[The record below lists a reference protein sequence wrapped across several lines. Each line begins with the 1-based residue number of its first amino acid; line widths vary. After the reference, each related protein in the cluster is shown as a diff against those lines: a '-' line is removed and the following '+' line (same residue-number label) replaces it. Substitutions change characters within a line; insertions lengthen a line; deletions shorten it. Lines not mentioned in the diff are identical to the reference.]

1 MKKFVR
7 VLAFLL
13 CMFMM
18 LGVLTACSN
27 DGSADAS
34 SKSSSKKTSSVV
46 SNTQSGDVSQDES
59 SDSSEDASQEGS
71 SSVGGNS
78 STGSSSKP
86 NSSTGTSSKPNSS
99 TGTSST
105 PVSTTPKADEIVYR
119 ASSAN
124 KQVKSLK
131 ILPVGDSLTNGS
143 GTLSGWRYEAYKQF
157 YTSGITFEF
166 VGPYTSSW
174 DHRLSDRY
182 NKHAGENG
190 RKIQTVINY
199 ADEIFKRDFDVVLL
213 MIGYNDNGNLGD
225 DTKALYRSLVDKIY
239 TYNSKA
245 TVICMGIAPDY
256 HGGDKFDDFNK
267 YIGDMCADMKKAGR
281 ETYYASMASDKW
293 NSETCF
299 TDSVHFNETGN
310 AIVAE
315 NLAKVAVPILK
326 KLNVTD
332 TSYKVPAS
340 PSSISLDKSS
350 ITLTAY
356 NGFSQGAQLKAT
368 VNPSN
373 AEVKNVLWAS
383 SDRNIATVDAN
394 GVVRAVSA
402 GKCTITG
409 YTLDGGKKA
418 TCSVTVKA
426 DKAGTVLF
434 SEGFESHTNWSGSS
448 SLRQNIKRNMYF
460 CQKVAK
466 TDAIATKSSF
476 NAGKKFYFSMDA
488 RICRYNA
495 ELPAIK
501 DKGYASISYGNL
513 ELREDK
519 NGNKISVLCNGNT
532 VCEYNNGTFTVD
544 VVEYGLFYDNGKV
557 SIMRNGIEVATGNA
571 TANLSDGTIKIVS
584 YEYQAIA
591 TYDNVKLVKF

>member
-1 MKKFVR
+1 MKKLVR

-27 DGSADAS
+27 DGSADSS

-46 SNTQSGDVSQDES
+46 SNTQSSDASQDES
-59 SDSSEDASQEGS
+59 ITSSEDASQEGS
-71 SSVGGNS
+71 SSVGG
-78 STGSSSKP
+78 SSS
-86 NSSTGTSSKPNSS
+86 SGTG
-99 TGTSST
+99 ST

-124 KQVKSLK
+124 KQVKSLR

-143 GTLSGWRYEAYKQF
+143 GTLSGWRYETYKQF

-182 NKHAGENG
+182 NKHGGENG

-213 MIGYNDNGNLGD
+213 MIGYNDNQNLGD

-267 YIGDMCADMKKAGR
+267 YIGDMCADMKKTGR

-293 NSETCF
+293 DSETCF

-310 AIVAE
+310 AIIAE
-315 NLAKVAVPILK
+315 NLAKVAVPVLK
-326 KLNVTD
+326 KLNVAD

-340 PSSISLDKSS
+340 PSSISLNKSS
-350 ITLTAY
+350 LTLTAY
-356 NGFSQGAQLKAT
+356 NGFLQGAQLKAT
-368 VNPSN
+368 VNPSD

-383 SDRNIATVDAN
+383 SDRSIATVDAN
-394 GVVRAVSA
+394 GVVRAVGA
-402 GKCTITG
+402 GKCTVTG

-434 SEGFESHTNWSGSS
+434 SEGFESNENWSGPST
-448 SLRQNIKRNMYF
+448 LRQNIKRNMYF

-466 TDAIATKSSF
+466 TDAITTNSSF
-476 NAGKKFYFSMDA
+476 NVGKKFYFSIDA
-488 RICRYNA
+488 RVCRYNA
-495 ELPAIK
+495 ALVSIN

-513 ELREDK
+513 ELRETK

-544 VVEYGLFYDNGKV
+544 VVEYGLLYDNGKV
-557 SIMRNGIEVATGNA
+557 SIMRNGIVVATGNV
-571 TANLSDGTIKIVS
+571 TADLTDGTIRLVS